1 MKKGILKERWNK
13 YRKRKRW
20 WSILFDFLFL
30 VLIVGML
37 IPQSRKSIS
46 SFVVRQTLLAPRE
59 SSNTVILGKED
70 WEMHLRDS
78 EGRIVQL
85 SDFRGKPV
93 FINYWASWCPP
104 CIAEMPSISNL
115 YDNYKDSVNFI
126 FISTESLENAARYL
140 EKNSYNF
147 PVFTAAGEIP
157 EALITTTIPTTILI
171 SKGGRLVMYKTG
183 AARWDSRDA
192 FKIFDR
198 LLSEM

>member
-147 PVFTAAGEIP
+147 PVFTTAGEIP